1 MIIGGSSSQ
10 DLAAHVARELNEEL
24 CYVETKKFPDGE
36 RYLRINGEISDEVT
50 VIQSTGY
57 PQDENLMELLFIIS
71 NLKDLG
77 AKKVKVVVPYMGYAR
92 QEKRFNPGETV
103 SAKIVC
109 DLIQAA
115 GADEFIT
122 FNIHEECVLNFFDIP
137 ARNISAMPAIAEYL
151 DKKFFKKE
159 TAKPLIIAPDKG
171 AYGFAQEISEIIGC
185 DCTSRYDPAGTRLIF
200 DGQCRV
206 FLRYEEHSTAAACLH
221 GLCICAVEDNVL
233 SCEIDCAVNSITT
246 CILPVRLCG
255 ERFPP
260 GIILILILNSE
271 SIQINIGRSIK
282 VEHNDLIRPLFNRQ
296 SFLLSEVFHVSLAV
310 QIDRCIRGIRCSI
323 QFCTC
328 DRIGLI

>member
-36 RYLRINGEISDEVT
+36 RYLRINGEISEEVT

-185 DCTSRYDPAGTRLIF
+185 DCTYLTKVRLGP
-200 DGQCRV
+200 DK
-206 FLRYEEHSTAAACLH
+206 
-221 GLCICAVEDNVL
+221 VETKIVDVRCDSESENTVNVDNVKGMHAII
-233 SCEIDCAVNSITT
+233 IDDIIATGGTIVNA
-246 CILPVRLCG
+246 
-255 ERFPP
+255 
-260 GIILILILNSE
+260 
-271 SIQINIGRSIK
+271 INILKQYGAESVDVCCVHPILTNNGATRIYAAGANKIIGTNTLSSDTSRVSIAK
-282 VEHNDLIRPLFNRQ
+282 AIADALR
-296 SFLLSEVFHVSLAV
+296 
-310 QIDRCIRGIRCSI
+310 D
-323 QFCTC
+323 
-328 DRIGLI
+328 